1 MTQVRKILKDYGIRP
16 SKRLGQS
23 FLEDRNIIHKI
34 TRLSDVC
41 GEDVVVEIGAGLG
54 IMTELLAAKARKVVA
69 IDVDPRMTDI
79 LRERLSGLS
88 NVEIIERD
96 ILSYDFLS
104 ALGDGSAAKLKVVG
118 NVPYNIS
125 SQILFHLIDFRR
137 IISSIVLLLQ
147 KEVVDR
153 ITAAPGT
160 KDYGIPSVIV
170 SMYFVATR
178 EMNVPA
184 SCFYPPPRVVSSL
197 LKMVMRQRPVLDLED
212 EYFFSRIVKAAFAR
226 RRKTL
231 LNNLRS
237 AGFLCSS
244 EKELNLFL
252 SELDIDGNRRGETL
266 SAEEFGRLSN
276 ALFRAK

>member
-1 MTQVRKILKDYGIRP
+1 MTQVRKILKDCGIRP

-23 FLEDRNIIHKI
+23 FLEDRNIINKI

-69 IDVDPRMTDI
+69 IEVDPRMIAI
-79 LRERLSGLS
+79 LRERLNGLS

-104 ALGDGSAAKLKVVG
+104 ALGDGATAKLKVVG

-125 SQILFHLIDFRR
+125 SQILFHLIGFRR
-137 IISSIVLLLQ
+137 LISSIVLLLQ

-153 ITAAPGT
+153 ITASPGT

-170 SMYFVATR
+170 SMYSVATR

-184 SCFYPPPRVVSSL
+184 SCFYPPPRVESSL
-197 LKMVMRQRPVLDLED
+197 LKIVMRQRPVLDLED
-212 EYFFSRIVKAAFAR
+212 EYFFSRIVKTAFAR

-237 AGFLCSS
+237 ASFLCSS

-252 SELDIDGNRRGETL
+252 KELGIDGNRRGETL
-266 SAEEFGRLSN
+266 SAEELGRLSN
-276 ALFRAK
+276 ALFSAR